1 MDGAVETEEKGL
13 SVLAKTEKEVRQ
25 LADKIL
31 PPHPHHLTA
40 HMYRKYPVPDA
51 FFFTGPSERLQYM
64 TYFSDADRG
73 FLTTVPSYEI
83 MDSPEHAA
91 PVKTVVRPEARKKM
105 SIKDY
110 QNRKKSNSPNGTTGT
125 DPSAGAQEKQG
136 AGTDTVAPTQKEEN
150 KTGHDTEQ
158 RTKEIAGAQIHVG
171 TGVRRPEQN
180 ADRDRSQAQPQP
192 TTDTAPENQKR
203 QPEATDAL
211 PLPKKQRTEA
221 PANSSQSRDPKPD
234 ASLDRNRV
242 QEKDTLNKPRTGK
255 EPVPSGATNSR
266 IQVVTNDKD
275 RSSPRSTLL
284 LNGGRSRAGSSTST
298 PRKGDK
304 GEVYHKSTI
313 PPLLSPLRG
322 PASIPPLLSPLRLD
336 AFEDADGPRR
346 AQVPAGK
353 APSKGPPKTGN
364 HFRSVSTTKISDT
377 PEKKAQ
383 DKPGFKISRD
393 KESQPTSKAAKRR
406 NVPPLLSPTLPPQ
419 VEAELAELARR
430 RRTAEPGNR
439 DSVTDASEPSLVAKK
454 TEAPVAT
461 RDDIDEHRESK
472 IVTVKYKKSLKPRM
486 QQLEKLLASSTPK
499 GSERSDRSASVDRP
513 PAPAKK
519 RPPPTAEANSEPG
532 PKKSRLSTGQAAS
545 SKPRI
550 AAPTTPLKNSTG
562 TAMRR
567 VLSNTS
573 QANTPGDTTGL
584 TPGAAE
590 RPSTSSDS
598 STHVVDPAVAARN
611 RALRNRSDE
620 FTRLGTKL
628 KRAKDAI
635 VGKPPRP
642 MSGPEEKRAAAL
654 HFEMILAYMIAFK
667 ALNDGTPVGHPSL
680 SFQAWESLLPHFV
693 ELRNRF
699 RSWRPLHAL
708 AIQVQAVILEEITKC
723 ISMVS

>member
-1 MDGAVETEEKGL
+1 M
-13 SVLAKTEKEVRQ
+13 
-25 LADKIL
+25 
-31 PPHPHHLTA
+31 
-40 HMYRKYPVPDA
+40 
-51 FFFTGPSERLQYM
+51 
-64 TYFSDADRG
+64 
-73 FLTTVPSYEI
+73 
-83 MDSPEHAA
+83 
-91 PVKTVVRPEARKKM
+91 
-105 SIKDY
+105 
-110 QNRKKSNSPNGTTGT
+110 
-125 DPSAGAQEKQG
+125 
-136 AGTDTVAPTQKEEN
+136 
-150 KTGHDTEQ
+150 
-158 RTKEIAGAQIHVG
+158 
-171 TGVRRPEQN
+171 
-180 ADRDRSQAQPQP
+180 
-192 TTDTAPENQKR
+192 
-203 QPEATDAL
+203 
-211 PLPKKQRTEA
+211 
-221 PANSSQSRDPKPD
+221 
-234 ASLDRNRV
+234 
-242 QEKDTLNKPRTGK
+242 
-255 EPVPSGATNSR
+255 
-266 IQVVTNDKD
+266 
-275 RSSPRSTLL
+275 
-284 LNGGRSRAGSSTST
+284 
-298 PRKGDK
+298 
-304 GEVYHKSTI
+304 
-313 PPLLSPLRG
+313 
-322 PASIPPLLSPLRLD
+322 
-336 AFEDADGPRR
+336 
-346 AQVPAGK
+346 
-353 APSKGPPKTGN
+353 
-364 HFRSVSTTKISDT
+364 
-377 PEKKAQ
+377 
-383 DKPGFKISRD
+383 
-393 KESQPTSKAAKRR
+393 
-406 NVPPLLSPTLPPQ
+406 
-419 VEAELAELARR
+419 
-430 RRTAEPGNR
+430 
-439 DSVTDASEPSLVAKK
+439 AKK

-708 AIQVQAVILEEITKC
+708 AIQVQAVILEEITQVYSKMDC
-723 ISMVS
+723 SKMEAQIAARIHGKWAGFERQRHKMWSEAQTMLENGGLPEPKWRVNINPGSDISDITRGALSVLRRWSDREAVDWKAEIDLASSSSAVNGA